1 MVDGF
6 YQVSGWVL
14 LLKAEVE
21 VVLKEAVGPWRWL
34 KVGADVMVVRVSGAV
49 KVMLGWNCLI

>member
-1 MVDGF
+1 M
-6 YQVSGWVL
+6 
-14 LLKAEVE
+14 KAEVE